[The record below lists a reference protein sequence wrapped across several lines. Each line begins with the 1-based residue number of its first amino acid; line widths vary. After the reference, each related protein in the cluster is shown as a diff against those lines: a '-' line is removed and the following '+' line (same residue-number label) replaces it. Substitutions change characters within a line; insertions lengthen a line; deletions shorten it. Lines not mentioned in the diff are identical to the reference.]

1 VNISLV
7 TTKELILK
15 DFSFERD
22 EKKIKT
28 AAIIC
33 IKSLSASL
41 GMVTCKEVL
50 KNHFLNQ
57 LKDVIKKIYGFGD
70 ELLNENYH
78 FNHNEFLEMGY
89 VYFQNNVIKRA
100 VEKIENDTAFNEELL
115 RRRNNDYEIRKE
127 VQEKINNLPKSL
139 QPTGLVIQ
147 NELYKIYEDFDKY
160 NNVVSSENLI
170 INKETLKKSNFIKM
184 IIPAIKEA
192 LNSVKSSSTNLS
204 KIIASYDIM
213 LKNIE
218 LLFFKNEGL
227 DFSKDCDDLLSGIS
241 KLIIDSKIEK
251 NIVSELINSNI
262 RFIVFSSSF
271 GNTSLMNLYCEMVR
285 GWVKLHP
292 SLTVEYTEKV
302 LNYEDYYIKFNFKI
316 AVRSLLSSLI
326 VENVIKINDFK
337 LIPEF
342 MLDSNSKIY
351 FELFTPKLRTQV
363 QNIKLIDYK
372 TFNFPNKE
380 SYDEFTNMVLNS
392 YKDVKY
398 LTLMKPNELGNFFMN
413 FNKTAFAQIEEQLS
427 AYIMIVLENELQTYL
442 AINDGA
448 DSLSDFLRFDIFSNF
463 LIMCLRHIEN
473 NNKLKL
479 FEPLILSVY
488 KILHLYYVKNN
499 ENFNQRPFYRIF
511 FNVCNSVCNLTSDN
525 IFKSLMFFQIFDIL
539 KALNPNN
546 YPAFFFA
553 WQDLI
558 SSRNFIV
565 NFLEV
570 FNTLK

>member
-1 VNISLV
+1 
-7 TTKELILK
+7 
-15 DFSFERD
+15 
-22 EKKIKT
+22 
-28 AAIIC
+28 
-33 IKSLSASL
+33 
-41 GMVTCKEVL
+41 MVTCKEVL

-89 VYFQNNVIKRA
+89 VYFQNNVVKRA

-115 RRRNNDYEIRKE
+115 RRRNNEYEIRKE

-139 QPTGLVIQ
+139 QPTGLGIQ

-160 NNVVSSENLI
+160 NNIVSSENI
-170 INKETLKKSNFIKM
+170 VINKETLKKSNFIKM

-192 LNSVKSSSTNLS
+192 LNSVKNSSTNLS

-227 DFSKDCDDLLSGIS
+227 DFSKDSDDLLSGIS

-251 NIVSELINSNI
+251 NVVSELINSNI
-262 RFIVFSSSF
+262 RFIVFSSFF
-271 GNTSLMNLYCEMVR
+271 GNTSLMNLYCEIVR

-316 AVRSLLSSLI
+316 HQTSFRKELFDLEVYENIVSKFIRDPFLSKAVRSLLSSLI

-363 QNIKLIDYK
+363 QNIKLTDYK

-392 YKDVKY
+392 YKDVKF

-442 AINDGA
+442 AIYDGV

-488 KILHLYYVKNN
+488 KILHLYYMRTP

-511 FNVCNSVCNLTSDN
+511 FNICNSVCNLTSDN

-570 FNTLK
+570 FNNLK